1 MDQQDDSNNAYNKKV
16 YWVAHIVVTI
26 IIIAI
31 AIGVLSALFS
41 SKPQT
46 RKWGG
51 AEAPNVVVEIVPLQQ
66 QNFAAWINS
75 YGTAESLTQTQLVAE
90 VSGKVLSVS
99 PNIRAGGSFSQ
110 GDVLINLDD
119 RNFRVQV
126 DIAASAVADAEVR
139 YLQEVAQADLAAQEW
154 NERPSSNAAQLLA
167 LRKPQVAAAKAAV
180 QASKARLTNAK
191 LDLER
196 TQIRAPFDG
205 RVLQQMVDVGQ
216 VVNPSQTIAD
226 IYATDVV
233 EVRLPVKIADLEH
246 LIIPEDNESSQTRPK
261 VLLSGEFGSRTY
273 QWQGEIVRSEGAFDP
288 ATRMLY
294 VVARIN
300 DPFIR
305 NEQRPAIRIGQF
317 LSAKI
322 EGRVLQDVYVIPRRA
337 VSQNFVVSVA
347 DEGLLKKRKV
357 SPLWTDAQSVV
368 VSALADSFEGLPE
381 TTSTGLR
388 LSPLLSSDLL
398 ILTPTA
404 NLPEGTKVKSL
415 DEGFD
420 KRPDNQSQFVEAQN
434 KTDNLFKET
443 LPENDSSKNKSS
455 NIESFVEKSPKD
467 NSQPSSA
474 TMK

>member
-1 MDQQDDSNNAYNKKV
+1 MIQQDDSNDVYNKKV
-16 YWVAHIVVTI
+16 HWVAHVVVTI
-26 IIIAI
+26 IIIAVAVGI
-31 AIGVLSALFS
+31 LSALFS

-51 AEAPNVVVEIVPLQQ
+51 GEAPNVVVEIAPLQP
-66 QNFAAWINS
+66 QNFAAWIDS
-75 YGTAESLTQTQLVAE
+75 YGTAESLTRTQLVAE

-99 PNIRAGGSFSQ
+99 PNIRAGSSFSQ
-110 GDVLINLDD
+110 GDVLVNLDD

-126 DIAASAVADAEVR
+126 DIAASVVADAEVR
-139 YLQEVAQADLAAQEW
+139 YLQEIAQADLAAQEW
-154 NERPSSNAAQLLA
+154 NKRPNSDAAQLLA
-167 LRKPQVAAAKAAV
+167 LRKPQLAAAKAAV

-205 RVLQQMVDVGQ
+205 KVLQQMVDVGQ
-216 VVNPSQTIAD
+216 VVNPSQTIAN
-226 IYATDVV
+226 IYGTDVV

-246 LIIPEDNESSQTRPK
+246 LIIPGDNESIQMRPK

-273 QWQGEIVRSEGAFDP
+273 RWQGEIVRSEGAFDP

-294 VVARIN
+294 VVARISE
-300 DPFIR
+300 PFTR

-322 EGRVLQDVYVIPRRA
+322 QGRVLEDVYVIPRRA
-337 VSQNFVVSVA
+337 VSQSYVVSVA

-357 SPLWTDAQSVV
+357 SPLWTDAESVV
-368 VSALADSFEGLPE
+368 VSARADNVTVLPE
-381 TTSTGLR
+381 TTAMGRS

-404 NLPEGTKVKSL
+404 NLPEGTKVKSI
-415 DEGFD
+415 DESFD
-420 KRPDNQSQFVEAQN
+420 KRSDKQNRFVEAQN
-434 KTDNLFKET
+434 EQDN
-443 LPENDSSKNKSS
+443 SSKESRAKESPSKKMSS
-455 NIESFVEKSPKD
+455 EN
-467 NSQPSSA
+467 NSQRSS
-474 TMK
+474 TIMKQE